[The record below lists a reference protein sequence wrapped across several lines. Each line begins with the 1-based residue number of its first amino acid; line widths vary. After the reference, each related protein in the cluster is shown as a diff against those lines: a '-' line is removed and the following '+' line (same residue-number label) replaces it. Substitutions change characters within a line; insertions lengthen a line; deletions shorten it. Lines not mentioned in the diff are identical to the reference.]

1 MSTTHKHK
9 RENAQQF
16 TCFKKMKI
24 TSEQL
29 VCRLTV
35 NTICD
40 FKFSWLCESFRS
52 IKLFAGAFIY
62 ICAFWPSILV
72 CDPGLGV
79 YFQIALARSSA
90 VL

>member
-1 MSTTHKHK
+1 MSATDTHK

-16 TCFKKMKI
+16 TCFKKK
-24 TSEQL
+24 TAEQL

-35 NTICD
+35 SNICD

-62 ICAFWPSILV
+62 VCAFWPSILV

-79 YFQIALARSSA
+79 YFQIALARRSA